1 MTVAENNKL
10 VSIIIP
16 CFNEEGNINKLY
28 ETLENNIST
37 DYNWEFIF
45 VDDGSSDQTIE
56 KIKALNEKD
65 QRVKYISFSRNFGH
79 QYALK
84 AGLDFC
90 KGDCAISMDAD
101 LQHPPS
107 LMKEMLKFW
116 EEGNQIV
123 YSVRKDDENTSFL
136 KRKTSKIFYSLINY
150 LSEIDINQGAADYR
164 LLDRQVIE
172 IIKVDIKE
180 YNLFLRGLISWVG
193 FNQIGIEYY
202 PEKRFSGASKY
213 SYKKMIN
220 FALTG
225 ITSFSVKPLRV
236 SMLIGFFLSIFSFI
250 YGIYALIV
258 VLFNFQSV
266 SGWASII
273 ACVLFIGGI
282 QLMILGILG
291 EYIGKIYFEVK
302 KRPLYIIKETK
313 IK

>member
-1 MTVAENNKL
+1 MTVAENNKS

-16 CFNEEGNINKLY
+16 CFNEEGNINKLF
-28 ETLENNIST
+28 ETIENNISS

-45 VDDGSSDQTIE
+45 VDDGSTDLTIE
-56 KIKALNEKD
+56 KIKKLNEKD
-65 QRVKYISFSRNFGH
+65 DRVKYISFSRNFGH
-79 QYALK
+79 QNALK

-90 KGDCAISMDAD
+90 NGDCAISMDAD

-107 LMKEMLKFW
+107 LMKEMLYFW
-116 EEGNQIV
+116 ERGNQIV
-123 YSVRKDDENTSFL
+123 YSIRKDDEKTSFL
-136 KRKTSKIFYSLINY
+136 KRRTSIFFYSLINY
-150 LSEIDINQGAADYR
+150 LSETDINHGAADYR
-164 LLDRQVIE
+164 LLDRQIID
-172 IIKVDIKE
+172 IIKIDIKE

-202 PEKRFSGASKY
+202 PENRFSGISKY

-225 ITSFSVKPLRV
+225 ITSFSVKPLRL
-236 SMLIGFFLSIFSFI
+236 SMLIGFLFSAFSFI
-250 YGIYALIV
+250 YGLYALIV
-258 VLFNFQSV
+258 VLLHYQSV

-291 EYIGKIYFEVK
+291 EYVGKIYLEVK
-302 KRPLYIIKETK
+302 KRPLYIIKENK

>member
-28 ETLENNIST
+28 ETIENNISS

-45 VDDGSSDQTIE
+45 VDDGSSYLTIE
-56 KIKALNEKD
+56 KIKILNEKD
-65 QRVKYISFSRNFGH
+65 DRVKYISFSRNFGH

-90 KGDCAISMDAD
+90 NGDCAISMDAD

-107 LMKEMLKFW
+107 LMKEMLYFW
-116 EEGNQIV
+116 EKGNQIV
-123 YSVRKDDENTSFL
+123 YSIRKDDEKTSFL
-136 KRKTSKIFYSLINY
+136 KRKTSFFFYSLINY
-150 LSEIDINQGAADYR
+150 LSETDINHGAADYR
-164 LLDRQVIE
+164 LLDRQVID
-172 IIKVDIKE
+172 IIKIDIRE

-193 FNQIGIEYY
+193 FNQIGIEYF

-236 SMLIGFFLSIFSFI
+236 SMLIGFFLSIFSFL
-250 YGIYALIV
+250 YGLYALIV
-258 VLFNFQSV
+258 VLFHLKSV

-302 KRPLYIIKETK
+302 KRPLYIVKENK
-313 IK
+313 IN

>member
-1 MTVAENNKL
+1 MTVAESNKL

-101 LQHPPS
+101 LQHPPA
-107 LMKEMLKFW
+107 LMKEMLRFW
-116 EEGNQIV
+116 EKGNQIV
-123 YSVRKDDENTSFL
+123 YSIRKDDENTSFL

-213 SYKKMIN
+213 SYKKMIS

-236 SMLIGFFLSIFSFI
+236 SMLIGFFLSIFSFM

>member
-16 CFNEEGNINKLY
+16 CFNEEGNIYKLY

-123 YSVRKDDENTSFL
+123 YSIRKDDENTSFL

-236 SMLIGFFLSIFSFI
+236 SMLIGFFLSIFSFM

>member
-1 MTVAENNKL
+1 MTVAESNKL

-56 KIKALNEKD
+56 KIKELNEKD

-123 YSVRKDDENTSFL
+123 YSIRKDDENTSFL

-213 SYKKMIN
+213 SYKKMIS

-236 SMLIGFFLSIFSFI
+236 SMLIGFFLSIFSFM

>member
-16 CFNEEGNINKLY
+16 CFNEEGNIYKLY

-90 KGDCAISMDAD
+90 NGDCAISMDAD

-123 YSVRKDDENTSFL
+123 YSIRKDDENTSFL
-136 KRKTSKIFYSLINY
+136 KRKTSKIFYSFINY

-258 VLFNFQSV
+258 VLFHFQNV

>member
-1 MTVAENNKL
+1 
-10 VSIIIP
+10 
-16 CFNEEGNINKLY
+16 
-28 ETLENNIST
+28 
-37 DYNWEFIF
+37 
-45 VDDGSSDQTIE
+45 
-56 KIKALNEKD
+56 
-65 QRVKYISFSRNFGH
+65 
-79 QYALK
+79 
-84 AGLDFC
+84 
-90 KGDCAISMDAD
+90 
-101 LQHPPS
+101 
-107 LMKEMLKFW
+107 
-116 EEGNQIV
+116 
-123 YSVRKDDENTSFL
+123 
-136 KRKTSKIFYSLINY
+136 
-150 LSEIDINQGAADYR
+150 
-164 LLDRQVIE
+164 
-172 IIKVDIKE
+172 
-180 YNLFLRGLISWVG
+180 
-193 FNQIGIEYY
+193 
-202 PEKRFSGASKY
+202 
-213 SYKKMIN
+213 MIN

>member
-16 CFNEEGNINKLY
+16 CFNEEGNIYKLY

-123 YSVRKDDENTSFL
+123 YSIRKDDENTSFL

-202 PEKRFSGASKY
+202 PEKRFAGASKY